1 MSQLLEQKDLPEE
14 TKHYLKLQKESG
26 LRLLDTINNIM
37 SLSRLEANPNLDELK
52 PFNLNAYILKNIEP
66 FEILAKHK
74 NVELFFYP
82 CKENIMLPINEHLFY
97 QVFNNLIGNAVK
109 FTLKGSIKLN
119 TNIEDKFAI
128 ITIADTG
135 IGISQKNL
143 KKIFEAFEQE
153 STGSGRH
160 FEGSGLGLAIV
171 KKYVEWS
178 GGSIYVE
185 SKKGKGSIFIL
196 RLPLSNTDNS

>member
-1 MSQLLEQKDLPEE
+1 VSQLLEQKDLPKE
-14 TKHYLKLQKESG
+14 TKHYLNLQKESG

-37 SLSRLEANPNLDELK
+37 SLSRLEAKPNLDELE
-52 PFNLNAYILKNIEP
+52 PFDLNEFILKNIEP
-66 FEILAKHK
+66 FEVLAQQK
-74 NVELFFYP
+74 NIKLKFYP
-82 CKENIMLPINEHLFY
+82 SEEKIMLPINEHLFY
-97 QVFNNLIGNAVK
+97 QVFNNLVGNAVK
-109 FTLKGSIKLN
+109 FTIKGSVKLN
-119 TNIEDKFAI
+119 TNISESFAI

-135 IGISQKNL
+135 IGIKQKNL
-143 KKIFEAFEQE
+143 KIIFDSFVQE
-153 STGSGRH
+153 STGTGRH

-196 RLPLSNTDNS
+196 RLPLAQKDNQ